1 MNFLVKR
8 VFIIFFTGFVPFVRT
23 WRVPFFGWKIKNKD
37 KKNEII
43 PWWIWGEKKS
53 LSRSFNSI
61 SFVFIFTLPFLVNQN
76 DNKCGINTQK
86 DTKKEKDKLKRDR
99 SLPEILM
106 RPQWPQRA
114 FIARPKKA
122 TNFDTK
128 FYSKSQWN
136 VIFRDAAVSTLCHF
150 YKKLTAKWTKLIEKY
165 WNDVIAPVE

>member
-1 MNFLVKR
+1 MTR
-8 VFIIFFTGFVPFVRT
+8 SIFRL
-23 WRVPFFGWKIKNKD
+23 KNK
-37 KKNEII
+37 KQRQKEWNHSMVNLRRK
-43 PWWIWGEKKS
+43 EKFKQK
-53 LSRSFNSI
+53 FQ
-61 SFVFIFTLPFLVNQN
+61 FDFIRFYLHPLVNQN

-136 VIFRDAAVSTLCHF
+136 VIFRDAAVSTLCQF